1 MHVRQI
7 TWLDRLRYN
16 FDNTMARGAVALIGW
31 LLFTSLVLIVLFSG
45 LVSILR
51 IIPVEASGGSDSL
64 AEVIWSSTMHALD
77 AGTIAGDQGP
87 WVFRLTMFSM
97 TLVGLFLVSILIGII
112 TSGIEERLGELRKG
126 RSFVI
131 ENDHTVILGWSP
143 QVFTIVSELV
153 VANASR
159 KRAVIA
165 ILGDKDK
172 VEMEDELRD
181 RVGDT
186 HNTRI
191 VCRRGR
197 PVDLTDLEIV
207 NPHHARA
214 VIILPPAVAEPDTEV
229 IKAILAL
236 TNNPKRRPTPYH
248 IVAALR
254 ERENQQVAQLVGR
267 TEVQTVL
274 ADDLIAR
281 LTVQTSLQA
290 GLSLIYTELFNFDG
304 DEIYFTHAPALVGQ
318 SFGAALLAYE
328 QAALLGIRFADG
340 RLQLNPP
347 MDTLLTT
354 GDQLIVI
361 AADDNM
367 LQLSG
372 RTDWAIALAAL
383 HTPTLPQKSQPV
395 RTLILG
401 WNRRAPLMLTE
412 LDHYLA
418 PTSQITVVAALSPAA
433 MGQAAQATVWQNVT
447 VTFVEGEITRRT
459 VLDALHI
466 DQYHHVLILSDS
478 DRLDAQ
484 TADAHTLITLLH
496 LRDLSEQLAH
506 KLSITSEM
514 LDVQNRDL
522 AAVTQADDFIVS
534 ERLVSLVLAQI
545 AENKE
550 LALVFTDLLNAEG
563 AEIYLKPISDYI
575 KVGQPL
581 NFYTVVEAARR
592 RGEIAI
598 GYRLLRHAQE
608 PAQNYGV
615 RLNPIKSDLVTYGPD
630 DRIVVLATDL

>member
-1 MHVRQI
+1 MREI
-7 TWLDRLRYN
+7 TVVDRFRYA
-16 FDNTMARGAVALIGW
+16 FDNTMSRGAVALIGW
-31 LLFTSLVLIVLFSG
+31 LLATSLVLIILFSG
-45 LVSILR
+45 LVSLLR
-51 IIPVEASGGSDSL
+51 IIPVEVTGGNDSL

-112 TSGIEERLGELRKG
+112 TSGIEARLEELRKG

-131 ENDHTVILGWSP
+131 EDDHTVILGWSP
-143 QVFTIVSELV
+143 QVFTIVSELA

-159 KRAVIA
+159 KHAVIA

-181 RVGDT
+181 KVGNT

-207 NPHHARA
+207 NPHRARS
-214 VIILPPAVAEPDTEV
+214 VIILPPQVAEPDTEV

-236 TNNPKRRPTPYH
+236 INNPKRRPTPYH

-254 ERENQQVAQLVGR
+254 ESENEQVAKLVGR
-267 TEVQTVL
+267 AEVQTVL

-304 DEIYFTHAPALVGQ
+304 DEIYFTQAPALVGKT
-318 SFGAALLAYE
+318 FGEALLAYA
-328 QAALLGIRFADG
+328 QSALLGMRFEDG
-340 RLQLNPP
+340 RIQLNPP
-347 MDTLLTT
+347 MTTIINT
-354 GDQLIVI
+354 GDQLIAI
-361 AADDNM
+361 AADDSKM
-367 LQLSG
+367 QLADP
-372 RTDWAIALAAL
+372 RDLAIDAAAL
-383 HTPTLPQKSQPV
+383 RNPVPPPASQLV
-395 RTLILG
+395 HTLILG
-401 WNRRAPLMLTE
+401 WNRRAPLMITE
-412 LDHYLA
+412 LDHYLPA
-418 PTSQITVVAALSPAA
+418 GSQVTVVAPLPVTA
-433 MGQAAQATVWQNVT
+433 MCQPDYAPTRQNVV
-447 VTFVEGEITRRT
+447 VTFREGETTRRT
-459 VLDALHI
+459 VLDGLQI
-466 DQYHHVLILSDS
+466 DHYHHVLILSDS

-496 LRDLSEQLAH
+496 LRDLSAKLEH

-522 AAVTQADDFIVS
+522 ATVTQADDFIVS

-550 LALVFTDLLNAEG
+550 LTLVFTDLLNADG

-575 KVGQPL
+575 EVGRPL
-581 NFYTVVEAARR
+581 NFYTIVEAARR
-592 RGEIAI
+592 RDEIAL
-598 GYRLLRHAQE
+598 GYRLLRHAQD
-608 PAQNYGV
+608 PAQHYGV
-615 RLNPIKSDLVTYGPD
+615 RLNPNKAEKITYCHE
-630 DRIVVLATDL
+630 DRVVVLAWGS